1 MSAGIDSDK
10 EQVATAEILRQLD
23 ACREGEITHEEL
35 TAAKEAILSGLRG
48 VHDSPSSI
56 EGYETTAAISGLPLT
71 VAEYYQAVES
81 VTTEQVAAAAKT
93 ITLHTTY
100 FLRGVDA

>member
-1 MSAGIDSDK
+1 M
-10 EQVATAEILRQLD
+10 
-23 ACREGEITHEEL
+23 